1 MHEFTPEV
9 EALAK
14 EVLAYSLE
22 RLKSDPPLDGP
33 RTAEDLFNEVGN
45 TITAKGLGGAKALE
59 VFTEVLAKACIS
71 TDHPRNLA
79 FIPSAPSEFANLFDL
94 VVGASALYGGSWQEG
109 AGAVFAEN
117 QALRW
122 LSDLAGLPESAGG
135 VFVQGGT
142 IGNLSA
148 LVVARAEARKKYPDT
163 TRFAVACS
171 AEAHSSIAGAASVM
185 DVDVLKI
192 ETDANG
198 KLQGEAVGAA
208 IDQWDISRTNQESV
222 REFFRAAPGGVRTTE
237 AFLATGRYPSLD
249 LDRAEGVIRSATT
262 PFSKD
267 GGLAVLTGNLAI
279 DGCIVKTAGVDDS
292 ILVFSGPARVFESQ
306 NAAVNAI
313 LAKEIKPGDVLVIR
327 YEGPKGGPGMQEML
341 YPTSYLKSM
350 GLGKACALVT
360 DGRFSGGTSGLSIG
374 HVSPEAAGGGV
385 IGLVHEGDMVDID
398 IPKRSISLRV
408 SDAVLAT
415 RRAAQDAA
423 GWKPAKT
430 RSRKVSTALKAY
442 ALFASSADKGA
453 VRVLVASP
461 AARRLLVMRAD
472 VDPSYRT
479 PKRRDGQ

>member
-45 TITAKGLGGAKALE
+45 TITAKGLGGQKALE

-122 LSDLAGLPESAGG
+122 LSDMAGLPKSAGG

-148 LVVARAEARKKYPDT
+148 LVVARAEARKKFPNVK
-163 TRFAVACS
+163 RFAVACS

-192 ETDANG
+192 ATDADG
-198 KLQGEAVGAA
+198 KLQGGAVGTA
-208 IDQWDISRTNQESV
+208 IDELQASGEVRVFAVVATSGTTNLGIIDNLESV
-222 REFFRAAPGGVRTTE
+222 GKAAH
-237 AFLATGRYPSLD
+237 
-249 LDRAEGVIRSATT
+249 DRGIWFHV
-262 PFSKD
+262 D
-267 GGLAVLTGNLAI
+267 GAYGLAALCAPSVRPLFNGVEAA
-279 DGCIVKTAGVDDS
+279 DSFIVDPHKWLFAPFD
-292 ILVFSGPARVFESQ
+292 
-306 NAAVNAI
+306 
-313 LAKEIKPGDVLVIR
+313 
-327 YEGPKGGPGMQEML
+327 
-341 YPTSYLKSM
+341 
-350 GLGKACALVT
+350 ACALVYRNPT
-360 DGRFSGGTSGLSIG
+360 LAKEVHTQHASYLETLQDESWNPSDYAIHLTRRVRGLPFWFSLAAHGVDAYSEAVEHSLTVAKQAAELVRKHPNLELLREPELSIVAFTRKG
-374 HVSPEAAGGGV
+374 WVKADYQKWSDKLLADQ
-385 IGLVHEGDMVDID
+385 IGF
-398 IPKRSISLRV
+398 IPPSSHDGQPILRFAIVNPWTKV
-408 SDAVLAT
+408 SDIETILQT
-415 RRAAQDAA
+415 
-423 GWKPAKT
+423 
-430 RSRKVSTALKAY
+430 L
-442 ALFASSADKGA
+442 
-453 VRVLVASP
+453 
-461 AARRLLVMRAD
+461 
-472 VDPSYRT
+472 
-479 PKRRDGQ
+479 